1 MKKDKFY
8 VYLPMILGIVLII
21 LSILNSFE
29 NNNVWGIIGGV
40 LLIIIPYVYT
50 SIPIIYERY
59 KENNS
64 LKNRL
69 SENTFTDRQ
78 TDLQNLI
85 SLLHNHKIIQLTG
98 NERQC
103 GKSWLALK
111 LIDCINHPNDVD
123 FIHHHSLKKLFK
135 RIYYIDMK
143 QKSDSDI
150 NYFFENNIVTN
161 KTLIIID
168 HIKKVDYIFSKQ
180 EAYNFSLIFIT
191 ASIVD
196 TKGEIYYI
204 SVSYNTSA
212 DVGMQLLT
220 TADFTELD
228 EKTLAAS
235 LSNSGEISV
244 EYDDTYGGSTIY
256 SAVKVDILNRVY
268 SVEHGVTVE
277 SPAVSYNGADVK
289 DSVTMAFGVEVTA
302 PPDWKEQEEIQD
314 VNGYETYE
322 KVVVV
327 AGVAYVIYR
336 VGRVVVATCVGGPV
350 LGGVAA
356 VAP

>member
-1 MKKDKFY
+1 MTPAEKIEFQNQILNYIKA
-8 VYLPMILGIVLII
+8 VYMSGLLPMP
-21 LSILNSFE
+21 SDN
-29 NNNVWGIIGGV
+29 
-40 LLIIIPYVYT
+40 
-50 SIPIIYERY
+50 
-59 KENNS
+59 
-64 LKNRL
+64 
-69 SENTFTDRQ
+69 
-78 TDLQNLI
+78 
-85 SLLHNHKIIQLTG
+85 KI
-98 NERQC
+98 
-103 GKSWLALK
+103 
-111 LIDCINHPNDVD
+111 
-123 FIHHHSLKKLFK
+123 
-135 RIYYIDMK
+135 
-143 QKSDSDI
+143 
-150 NYFFENNIVTN
+150 
-161 KTLIIID
+161 
-168 HIKKVDYIFSKQ
+168 
-180 EAYNFSLIFIT
+180 
-191 ASIVD
+191 SIVIAPGV
-196 TKGEIYYI
+196 TVYYSVDNSI
-204 SVSYNTSA
+204 AVENSHVSVSYNTSA